1 MWGSFKFKLLQRFLK
16 VDLEDSEALTVS
28 TYKKGPPLFFR
39 SHRLKEHLPPWG
51 LCRAMSSG
59 TAASSMVV
67 RGFGGELADAEG
79 LDEGCTKVAVERAS
93 GSGSRTAL
101 AALRWNHKLQ
111 RSIMGR
117 RFRLRSLRR
126 LRAQGHR
133 VCCGKHEQSRC
144 QSVGLI
150 PDPGLLLALQ

>member
-1 MWGSFKFKLLQRFLK
+1 MQVMSMVFVGFFHQVQSC
-16 VDLEDSEALTVS
+16 DLEEALTVS

-59 TAASSMVV
+59 TTASSMVV

-79 LDEGCTKVAVERAS
+79 LDDGCTKVAVERAS

-101 AALRWNHKLQ
+101 AALRSWNHKLQ
-111 RSIMGR
+111 RSMGR

-126 LRAQGHR
+126 LRAQG
-133 VCCGKHEQSRC
+133 VLKEK
-144 QSVGLI
+144 
-150 PDPGLLLALQ
+150 